1 MSSSHLVFVP
11 VSCSCPGNNA
21 AICFSHPKL
30 PGRKCYIPCRPFPA
44 PVIHWP
50 AGCTCLPINQ
60 LESDPSY
67 LNIPRLLRKPNK
79 AFPPRS
85 CNFQTENWEEE
96 KQGALKWNLSPP
108 GQALSLRTSHS
119 AWERSPVSHAAGES
133 AFHRAFLN
141 PTLSWSLSLYP
152 VTAPYCKGDTT
163 FHKTCSRLIDHQW
176 IRWKFPNTVTK
187 LSYLWLHALGILL
200 QTSPSI
206 SLCLSRKTLTFPC
219 TSLHVFHRW

>member
-1 MSSSHLVFVP
+1 MYRVWPLSIFFFIFVPQFSRSLLITMSSSHLVFVP

-108 GQALSLRTSHS
+108 GQALSLRTSHFQPEKEVQCNMLLENQLS
-119 AWERSPVSHAAGES
+119 TG
-133 AFHRAFLN
+133 
-141 PTLSWSLSLYP
+141 LSW
-152 VTAPYCKGDTT
+152 
-163 FHKTCSRLIDHQW
+163 I
-176 IRWKFPNTVTK
+176 
-187 LSYLWLHALGILL
+187 LHWAEA
-200 QTSPSI
+200 SH
-206 SLCLSRKTLTFPC
+206 C
-219 TSLHVFHRW
+219 TQ